1 MKLSRVFV
9 VVACLAAALGMPSPA
24 SAADTFPAPTGFT
37 STGATASSLTFD
49 WGTVSGA
56 PLYQLKMST
65 NSDMTSATYQWFSS
79 SDATVTGLAAS
90 TKYYSMVKVVA
101 ADHSTLGPYSTK
113 ISPTTS
119 ATPTSFPAPTNLTS
133 TGATATTLSLD
144 WSTVSGAPL
153 YQVKMSTSSTM
164 TNPTYQ
170 WFSSSDGIATGLTAN
185 TTYYVMVKVVSAAH
199 DTLGPYSSKVSA
211 KTTVTPPAGGS
222 DLHVGTFNISGSNN
236 DPKATGDQ
244 KIWSQRKPVVVQ
256 QVIGEDI
263 DVLGTQE
270 AFWSTGDSLPSGTDQ
285 FTDLRNG
292 LNAAGEPFEV
302 TNTNRSVGKG
312 TRILYNTDTVTKLTS
327 GEFKYVNQVSGKT
340 DRYLAWATFEHKASG
355 KKFFFADT
363 HLSPDSSTVKK
374 KEWQE
379 LVTKVTS
386 LNSSSL
392 PVVVSG
398 DFNTSKFGD
407 AAKDML
413 PAMKTAGFGDVM
425 NQEYTI
431 NPPRSPR
438 AEATT
443 NQWVNSFN
451 DWRRDVSLYSYAD
464 RHDKVGNGIDWIFA
478 TNALRVKK
486 WKVVIDFNASTLMI
500 NGTIPSD
507 HNMISSVITL

>member
-1 MKLSRVFV
+1 
-9 VVACLAAALGMPSPA
+9 
-24 SAADTFPAPTGFT
+24 
-37 STGATASSLTFD
+37 
-49 WGTVSGA
+49 
-56 PLYQLKMST
+56 
-65 NSDMTSATYQWFSS
+65 
-79 SDATVTGLAAS
+79 
-90 TKYYSMVKVVA
+90 
-101 ADHSTLGPYSTK
+101 
-113 ISPTTS
+113 
-119 ATPTSFPAPTNLTS
+119 
-133 TGATATTLSLD
+133 
-144 WSTVSGAPL
+144 
-153 YQVKMSTSSTM
+153 
-164 TNPTYQ
+164 
-170 WFSSSDGIATGLTAN
+170 
-185 TTYYVMVKVVSAAH
+185 
-199 DTLGPYSSKVSA
+199 
-211 KTTVTPPAGGS
+211 
-222 DLHVGTFNISGSNN
+222 
-236 DPKATGDQ
+236 
-244 KIWSQRKPVVVQ
+244 VVVQ

-302 TNTNRSVGKG
+302 TNTDRSVGKG

-355 KKFFFADT
+355 KKFFLADT

-379 LVTKVTS
+379 LVAKVKS
-386 LNSSSL
+386 LNTGSL

-413 PAMKTAGFGDVM
+413 PAMKSAGFGDVM

-443 NQWVNSFN
+443 NQWINSFN